1 MRGPGTCTAVT
12 LRLPGQAQSFGLFPL
27 CHCCYCPQWSTG
39 FCLPLHPL
47 SSTEC
52 PIPKAFVLH
61 SALVT
66 KQRTMVPLWP
76 PFQPPTVL
84 PLVTSTPA
92 DPKGRTSPP
101 RMMRDQ
107 EHTCE
112 NGSIIAILLR
122 LVGELPS
129 FLDRSFDWLP
139 SRSLTDFPG
148 TQHLCF
154 LLFLCSHT
162 CFVWESLWV
171 CLSLA
176 CSYGALGHLPKFS
189 EPLLFFFSSLQRGPQ
204 HSLIGLQ
211 GNCNKMA
218 DVKC

>member
-1 MRGPGTCTAVT
+1 MRSPGTWTAVT

-27 CHCCYCPQWSTG
+27 CHCRYCPQWSTG
-39 FCLPLHPL
+39 FCLLLHPL

-112 NGSIIAILLR
+112 NGSIIAILLL

-139 SRSLTDFPG
+139 SRSLTDFPA

-154 LLFLCSHT
+154 LLFLPLFTYLLC
-162 CFVWESLWV
+162 VGISLGMSVAGLQLWGP
-171 CLSLA
+171 
-176 CSYGALGHLPKFS
+176 GALT
-189 EPLLFFFSSLQRGPQ
+189 
-204 HSLIGLQ
+204 
-211 GNCNKMA
+211 
-218 DVKC
+218 